1 MQGRDSWIK
10 NERLAQ
16 LAVIGMLLV
25 GCWLVL
31 APFFTAIVFATVVSV
46 STWPAYDWLLHRLK
60 GYHVLA
66 SLLATTAVMVLAVA
80 PLGLLLVSLADGLQL
95 LAGRLE
101 PLTDQLPAL
110 PPDWVRGLPLIGNEL
125 ARWWT
130 DAVSGKTP
138 LGDLLVHVAGPART
152 LALAGGKQAGNAL
165 LQVALLIFL
174 LFFIY
179 RHGDALAGDTIRAA
193 ERAGGPYARELL
205 EIARRSVIGV
215 MFGIVGAGL
224 AQAMVATAGF
234 AVVGLPKPFLFGA
247 LTFVLSLVAF
257 GPPLLWGGVALWL
270 LRDGQAGW
278 AVFMAL
284 YGFFAISSVDNLLKP
299 LIISHANR
307 MPFAWTLM
315 GVIGGLFAFGIT
327 GVFLGPALLA
337 VTANLA
343 RHWLAAS
350 ADRSANHSSR

>member
-1 MQGRDSWIK
+1 MRAVQGGDSWST

-16 LAVIGMLLV
+16 IAFIGLLVV

-31 APFFTAIVFATVVSV
+31 APFFTAIVFTAVVGV
-46 STWPAYDWLLHRLK
+46 STWPVYEWLQHRLRDRP
-60 GYHVLA
+60 LLTSLIA
-66 SLLATTAVMVLAVA
+66 STAVMLLAVA
-80 PLGLLLVSLADGLQL
+80 PLGLLLMSLADGLRL
-95 LAGRLE
+95 LAGLLE
-101 PLTDQLPAL
+101 PLADQIPAV
-110 PPDWVRGLPLIGNEL
+110 PPVWLGKVPLIGSEL
-125 ARWWT
+125 ARWWVEAT
-130 DAVSGKTP
+130 SGKAP
-138 LGDLLVHVAGPART
+138 LADLLVQAAGPARNF
-152 LALAGGKQAGNAL
+152 ALAGGRQAGNAL
-165 LQVALLIFL
+165 LQVVLMIFL

-179 RHGDALAGDTIRAA
+179 RHGTRVAHYTRLAA
-193 ERAGGPYARELL
+193 ERAGGAYAGELL
-205 EIARRSVIGV
+205 ELARRSIVGV

-224 AQAMVATAGF
+224 AQAMVATLGYAI
-234 AVVGLPKPFLFGA
+234 VGLPRPFLFGA

-257 GPPLLWGGVALWL
+257 GPPLLWGGIAIWL

-278 AVFMAL
+278 AVFMVL

-299 LIISHANR
+299 LIISRANR

-343 RHWLAAS
+343 RHWLERDTSAA
-350 ADRSANHSSR
+350 